1 LFLPRVNGHEMR
13 SGNIGVWVCAG
24 THSPVVGKNPKNAL
38 RLLTFLRYFQAN
50 FASREVVSLLDREC
64 SFESEPCCGEDG
76 GELNDGGIG
85 AKIGRGKASYGDCA
99 YAVFA
104 QNKNQGRSERKR

>member
-1 LFLPRVNGHEMR
+1 MRFDCLPSAIFPSE
-13 SGNIGVWVCAG
+13 
-24 THSPVVGKNPKNAL
+24 
-38 RLLTFLRYFQAN
+38 

-85 AKIGRGKASYGDCA
+85 EKIGRGKSSYGDCA
-99 YAVFA
+99 YAMFA
-104 QNKNQGRSERKR
+104 QNKKPKAIAAQALRAKRESVR